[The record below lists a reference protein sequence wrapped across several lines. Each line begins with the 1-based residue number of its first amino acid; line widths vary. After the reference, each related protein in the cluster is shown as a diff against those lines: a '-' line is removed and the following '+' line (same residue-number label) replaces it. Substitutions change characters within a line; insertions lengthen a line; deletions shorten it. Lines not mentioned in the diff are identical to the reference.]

1 MGCLYLY
8 YFNSAHSELLGAK
21 KMPKSVSQTRMWKL
35 DDIYANKNSR
45 SFPLKKAW
53 HWSFCW
59 IPMNPH
65 WHDIYPLGFFS
76 TASTVPWGPRCESN
90 WRRKRTWNRRR
101 CGKSCPG
108 RLEKMAMLWLFW
120 MGKNAIISSCL
131 RKMVVENCGIPSV
144 HRDPAMGGSK
154 LAFQCLHWLFSGS
167 SC

>member
-1 MGCLYLY
+1 MDKPPFVFFSLGMGCLYLY

-108 RLEKMAMLWLFW
+108 RLEKMAMLWLCYGYFGW
-120 MGKNAIISSCL
+120 GK
-131 RKMVVENCGIPSV
+131 MPSFHHV
-144 HRDPAMGGSK
+144 WEK
-154 LAFQCLHWLFSGS
+154 WW
-167 SC
+167 